1 MSEWRGIVL
10 NSQVIAQVMLDKM
23 LFWHKVTFLQRYLQ
37 RHMWSS
43 FICICGEKKQ
53 FIYIEWRSH
62 LPTFKNYLGN
72 ALFYSLILWFKFIS
86 LTLERLGGQSLWFFQ
101 KLIFWKEGE
110 AKVFLWLIIIIRH
123 IFTENFIELPQ
134 VVQKIWGFSPSIL
147 IIFIDFSDFLTFP
160 FYKETNDVSI

>member
-10 NSQVIAQVMLDKM
+10 NSQVIAQVMLNKM

-86 LTLERLGGQSLWFFQ
+86 LTLERLGGQSLWFSKNVFSRKRVKPKFFCDFYHYHKAHLYRKFHWTYSSRSEDMRTFSANFNYFQ
-101 KLIFWKEGE
+101 WFFGFFDIS
-110 AKVFLWLIIIIRH
+110 FLQR
-123 IFTENFIELPQ
+123 N
-134 VVQKIWGFSPSIL
+134 
-147 IIFIDFSDFLTFP
+147 
-160 FYKETNDVSI
+160 